1 MAIRQST
8 WDGYKTK
15 HLGWLLITQFPQDNY
30 KTKPM
35 GQLSDK
41 VLWMTKRKF
50 TWDNL
55 KVRAE
60 VLRGGRGRGWVER
73 GWGVGGWMWGGE
85 ERSTRVTYVSTSL
98 LVFCV
103 RPGVLTD
110 TARGFSGWNVIVCLF
125 YDVTSVSSP
134 RRFCLGAVACA
145 KNGCR
150 IRPWQTYGNP
160 PHPPLPSPSSLAL
173 QLVHK
178 DFDAGYFQSFVLTG
192 RKKNNRLWMGA
203 RSSCGEINEKIKHTR
218 RHWRLGS
225 DALGK

>member
-1 MAIRQST
+1 
-8 WDGYKTK
+8 
-15 HLGWLLITQFPQDNY
+15 
-30 KTKPM
+30 M

-160 PHPPLPSPSSLAL
+160 PTPLSLLPPRSLCSLFTKTLTQDIFKVLSWLAERKII
-173 QLVHK
+173 VCEWVPGV
-178 DFDAGYFQSFVLTG
+178 AGE
-192 RKKNNRLWMGA
+192 R
-203 RSSCGEINEKIKHTR
+203 
-218 RHWRLGS
+218 
-225 DALGK
+225 